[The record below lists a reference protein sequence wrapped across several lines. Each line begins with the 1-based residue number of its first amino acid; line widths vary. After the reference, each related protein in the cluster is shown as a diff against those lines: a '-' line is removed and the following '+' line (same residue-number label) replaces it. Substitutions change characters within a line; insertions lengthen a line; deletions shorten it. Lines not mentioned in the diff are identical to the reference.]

1 MRSTNDDRTARAV
14 IRDEALRL
22 FAEHG
27 PDTVTVRRVAAA
39 AGVSPGLVIHHFG
52 TKDGLREEVDR
63 HVVETFDGMLGE
75 LTADSSGGGSLAAAL
90 LRYLPPDSPIPDY
103 LRGLLLGD
111 GEAGRALFRRLF
123 EVSRARLDAMPEDAR
138 GPDPAVRAAFL
149 TVNDLAMILLRD
161 RITDVLG
168 LDPLSTEGLV
178 RWTSEAMLVYT
189 RGLRP

>member
-75 LTADSSGGGSLAAAL
+75 LAADSSGGGSLAAAL
-90 LRYLPPDSPIPDY
+90 LRHLPPDSPIPDY

-111 GEAGRALFRRLF
+111 GEAGRALFRRLY
-123 EVSRARLDAMPEDAR
+123 EMGRARLDAMPEGDR

-168 LDPLSTEGLV
+168 LDPLSAEGLV

-189 RGLRP
+189 RGLRS